1 MARSWIVA
9 ALIAAAALGAG
20 VWLALTQYGVGDPKA
35 DAVQILFAQRLPDPA
50 GRMVDLG
57 MLRGRPAVLN
67 FWATWCA
74 PCVDEMPELHALSKE
89 LAAGPTQFVGIGVDT
104 AENIAAFRDRLG
116 IGYPLVVAGMAGT
129 ELSRRFG
136 NQSGG
141 LPFTVVLDA
150 RGKVRYTKLGR
161 VDIAE
166 LKGEI
171 QQALH

>member
-1 MARSWIVA
+1 MVKSWIA
-9 ALIAAAALGAG
+9 AAAIAAAALGAG
-20 VWLALTQYGVGDPKA
+20 VWLALTHYGVGDPKA
-35 DAVQILFAQRLPDPA
+35 DAVQILYAQRLPDPA
-50 GRMVDLG
+50 GRVVDLG
-57 MLRGRPAVLN
+57 ALRGHPTVLN

-74 PCVDEMPELHALSKE
+74 PCVDEMPELQALSKE
-89 LAAGPTQFVGIGVDT
+89 LAGGPTRLVGIGVDT
-104 AENIAAFRDRLG
+104 PENIAAFRDRLG

-141 LPFTVVLDA
+141 LPFTVVVDA

-166 LKGEI
+166 LRAEI
-171 QQALH
+171 RQALR